1 MKRITFIS
9 ICLAFVSLQV
19 SAQHSEKISK
29 VLEYKPAPGQHINR
43 LFPTP
48 AFSNTADSA
57 LLFASQKLT
66 GNLSMVG
73 LGAFGG
79 YAVVGFDHSIVK
91 VAGEYDFKA
100 LGNSYTGSSEPG
112 IVMVSQDLNKNGLH
126 DPDETW
132 YELAGSD
139 YYQPQTIH
147 NYEIT
152 YYRPQPDKQKSNTV
166 WKDNQGNTGVVT
178 HISFAGQATIYPLW
192 FANDSLV
199 FKGTRLRSTV
209 VNTNGVF
216 TMPAFDWGY
225 VDNNANS
232 STIDKTGF
240 KIDWAVDENGNA
252 VDLKYIDFIKVYTA
266 QVQEA
271 GWLGETST
279 EFAGIVDLHPQ
290 AMLRSTGIPEYEV
303 LNAVN
308 IYPVI
313 FSDYLVINSNS
324 SQPVAIYNLTGVMLL
339 STQLLPGNNR
349 FETTNFPA
357 GVYIIKTTGKV
368 QKILKK

>member
-19 SAQHSEKISK
+19 SAQHSDKISK
-29 VLEYKPAPGQHINR
+29 VLAYRPAPGQHINR

-57 LLFASQKLT
+57 LLFASQKLV
-66 GNLSMVG
+66 GNASMIG

-100 LGNSYTGSSEPG
+100 LGNSYSGSSEPG

-126 DPDETW
+126 DTDEPW
-132 YELAGSD
+132 FELAGSD
-139 YYQPQTIH
+139 YLQAQTIH

-152 YYRPQPDKQKSNTV
+152 YFRPNPDKQKSNIV
-166 WKDNQGNTGVVT
+166 WKDNQGSTGVVT
-178 HISFAGQATIYPLW
+178 HISFAGQATMYPLW
-192 FANDSLV
+192 ISGDSLV

-209 VNTNGVF
+209 VNTNGIF

-232 STIDKTGF
+232 STVDKTGF

-290 AMLRSTGIPEYEV
+290 AMMITTEIPEYEV
-303 LNAVN
+303 TNAVN
-308 IYPVI
+308 VYPVI
-313 FSDYLVINSNS
+313 FRNYIEINSNS
-324 SQPVAIYNLTGVMLL
+324 SQAVAIYNLTGVMLL
-339 STQLLPGNNR
+339 STQLIPGINR
-349 FETTNFPA
+349 FETMNYPA
-357 GVYIIKTTGKV
+357 GVYIVKTVDKVLKIIKP
-368 QKILKK
+368 